1 MDVDRTTARSLRRTL
16 LAWLLLPL
24 LVIAPAAVTLQY
36 ALVLQP
42 AQAAFDQ
49 ALGNTAL
56 SVAAFVN
63 ESGGQVRF
71 DMNPQVERTIR
82 TDQQDSVYY
91 VVLGPAGQR
100 LAGDP
105 PLASHPTLAQS
116 APVLGADELAYFD
129 TSIDGQT
136 VRVAARGVAC
146 GEAVCQ
152 VRVGETEVKRQRVFR
167 DSLMGTVAGVLAFA
181 LASGLSIVLAARR
194 GLAPLRHLGE
204 QMGQRSLDDLRPLDE
219 TRTPR
224 ELHGLVAA
232 MNRML
237 ERVRGGSLAQQ
248 AFLADAAHQLRT
260 PLAALK
266 NEAELALAENH
277 PPEMQAMLVR
287 LNTSAARAARLS
299 SQLLAL
305 ARSDSA
311 AAVALPNEPLDWK
324 VIAAE
329 AAQEWVP
336 RALAAGI
343 DLGFDLQSTPVQG
356 RGFLLRELLANLL
369 HNALAYAGA
378 SAQVTVRCRR
388 QGDTAVLEVEDSGP
402 GIAADERQ
410 RVFER
415 FQRGSAAAS
424 SCASQQPGI
433 ALEGSGL
440 GLSIVR
446 DIANGAGGRVELL
459 DALLDSSLGAPAGC
473 GLLVRVTL
481 PVAGAGI
488 QKSTQKISQEST
500 P

>member
-1 MDVDRTTARSLRRTL
+1 LDVSHAPARSLRRTL

-24 LVIAPAAVTLQY
+24 LVIVPAAVALQY

-42 AQAAFDQ
+42 ARDAFDQ

-56 SVAAFVN
+56 SVAAFVT
-63 ESGGQVRF
+63 EDRGQLRF

-82 TDQQDSVYY
+82 TDQQDSIYY
-91 VVLGPAGQR
+91 VVLGPSGRR

-105 PLASHPTLAQS
+105 PLAQSPPLSTAAFVLA
-116 APVLGADELAYFD
+116 ADELAYFD
-129 TSIDGQT
+129 TTIDGQT
-136 VRVAARGVAC
+136 VRVAARGVLC

-152 VRVGETEVKRQRVFR
+152 VRVGETQVKRQRVFR
-167 DSLMGTVAGVLAFA
+167 DSLTGTVAGVLAFA

-194 GLAPLRHLGE
+194 GLAPLQQLGD

-232 MNRML
+232 MNRL
-237 ERVRGGSLAQQ
+237 LDRVRGGSLAQQ

-277 PPEMQAMLVR
+277 PPAVQATLAR
-287 LNTSAARAARLS
+287 LNVSAARAARLS

-311 AAVALPNEPLDWK
+311 ASVALPTEALDWQ

-343 DLGFDLQSTPVQG
+343 DLGFDLHSTPLQG

-369 HNALAYAGA
+369 HNALAYAGTG
-378 SAQVTVRCRR
+378 AQVTVRCRR
-388 QGDTAVLEVEDSGP
+388 SGNTAVLEVEDNGP
-402 GIAADERQ
+402 GIAADERE
-410 RVFER
+410 RVFQR
-415 FQRGSAAAS
+415 FQRGSAAHL
-424 SCASQQPGI
+424 QPG
-433 ALEGSGL
+433 ARHASAAVEGSGL

-446 DIANGAGGRVELL
+446 DITSGAGGQVQLL
-459 DALLDSSLGAPAGC
+459 SAPLGR
-473 GLLVRVTL
+473 GLLVRVSL
-481 PVAGAGI
+481 PVAPGGPA
-488 QKSTQKISQEST
+488 
-500 P
+500 

>member
-1 MDVDRTTARSLRRTL
+1 MAPALHLEVSHAPASSLRRTL

-24 LVIAPAAVTLQY
+24 LLIVPAAVALQY

-42 AQAAFDQ
+42 ARDAFDQ

-56 SVAAFVN
+56 AVAAFVN
-63 ESGGQVRF
+63 EDRGELRF

-91 VVLGPAGQR
+91 VVLGPDSRR

-105 PLASHPTLAQS
+105 PLALSTLAL
-116 APVLGADELAYFD
+116 AADELAYFD
-129 TSIDGQT
+129 TRIDGQS

-146 GEAVCQ
+146 GAAVCQ
-152 VRVGETEVKRQRVFR
+152 VRVGETQVKRQRVFR
-167 DSLMGTVAGVLAFA
+167 KSLLGTVAGVMAFA

-194 GLAPLRHLGE
+194 GLLPLQQLGD
-204 QMGQRSLDDLRPLDE
+204 QVGQRSLDDLRPLDNA
-219 TRTPR
+219 RSPR

-232 MNRML
+232 TNRLL

-277 PPEMQAMLVR
+277 PPAVQATLSR
-287 LNTSAARAARLS
+287 LNANAARAARLS
-299 SQLLAL
+299 TQLLAL

-311 AAVALPNEPLDWK
+311 AAVALPTEALDWQTM
-324 VIAAE
+324 AAE

-343 DLGFDLQSTPVQG
+343 DLGFDLQSTPLRG

-369 HNALAYAGA
+369 HNALAYAGTG
-378 SAQVTVRCRR
+378 AQVTVRCRR
-388 QGDTAVLEVEDSGP
+388 VGDIAVLEVEDNGP
-402 GIAADERQ
+402 GIAPEERE
-410 RVFER
+410 RVFQR
-415 FQRGSAAAS
+415 FQRGSAAISPSATRQRGG
-424 SCASQQPGI
+424 AF
-433 ALEGSGL
+433 EGSGL

-446 DIANGAGGRVELL
+446 DISIGAGGQVDLL
-459 DALLDSSLGAPAGC
+459 DAPSGR
-473 GLLVRVTL
+473 GLLVRVSL
-481 PVAGAGI
+481 PVAQGGAL
-488 QKSTQKISQEST
+488 
-500 P
+500 

>member
-1 MDVDRTTARSLRRTL
+1 MVLHAKISSAPAPSLRRTL

-24 LVIAPAAVTLQY
+24 LVIVPAAVVLQY

-42 AQAAFDQ
+42 ARDAFDQ

-63 ESGGQVRF
+63 EDRGQLRF

-82 TDQQDSVYY
+82 TDQQDSIYY
-91 VVLGPAGQR
+91 VVLGPDGQR

-105 PLASHPTLAQS
+105 PLALSPLAL
-116 APVLGADELAYFD
+116 AADELTYFD
-129 TSIDGQT
+129 TDIDGQS

-146 GEAVCQ
+146 GATVCQ
-152 VRVGETEVKRQRVFR
+152 VRVGETQVKRQRVFR
-167 DSLMGTVAGVLAFA
+167 ESLVGTVGGVLAFA

-194 GLAPLRHLGE
+194 GLLPLQQLGE
-204 QMGQRSLDDLRPLDE
+204 QVGQRSLDDLRPLDE

-232 MNRML
+232 MNRLL
-237 ERVRGGSLAQQ
+237 ERVRSGSLAQQ

-277 PPEMQAMLVR
+277 PPDVQATLVR
-287 LNTSAARAARLS
+287 LNASAARAARLS

-311 AAVALPNEPLDWK
+311 AAVALPTEALDWK
-324 VIAAE
+324 TIAAE
-329 AAQEWVP
+329 SAQEWVP

-343 DLGFDLQSTPVQG
+343 DLGFELQSTPLQG

-369 HNALAYAGA
+369 HNALAYAGTG
-378 SAQVTVRCRR
+378 AQVTVRCRSH
-388 QGDTAVLEVEDSGP
+388 GDTALLEVEDNGP
-402 GIAADERQ
+402 GIVVEEREH
-410 RVFER
+410 VFQR
-415 FQRGSAAAS
+415 FQRGSAASIRSAS
-424 SCASQQPGI
+424 FESGVRQPSS
-433 ALEGSGL
+433 AVEGSGL

-446 DIANGAGGRVELL
+446 DIASGAGGRVELL
-459 DALLDSSLGAPAGC
+459 GAPSGH
-473 GLLVRVTL
+473 GLLVRVSL
-481 PVAGAGI
+481 PLAPQGAV
-488 QKSTQKISQEST
+488 
-500 P
+500 